1 MEHGPRAR
9 DAQKKPCGCNRCVEN
24 NITKEVSKRT
34 IYRHKRLYGWHV
46 PPQPDP
52 DAVLPLRPPTP
63 HDSAEP
69 TLETVEMDEFGEQ
82 NWGGGAVGDDDGRG
96 ISPIPS
102 SSPFPSEPA
111 GENLLD
117 MAIPAL

>member
-1 MEHGPRAR
+1 M
-9 DAQKKPCGCNRCVEN
+9 EN

-34 IYRHKRLYGWHV
+34 IYTHKRLYGWHV